1 MPLAL
6 WLTLGKEYLKQNN
19 ERNFEHILREGTS
32 QEALD
37 YFAGD
42 PTACV
47 AMLEARGA
55 FHLAKAR
62 AARPG
67 DAVSHRAALEEASR
81 AYNTAISLQR
91 SAGAYCGLGYVDLAQ
106 GEAVRAVR
114 HFSTAASLDRRNALP
129 LLGLAAAYFHEG
141 RYKTSLGKYREV
153 CEGYH
158 QLRRLTELSA
168 ELGVPSGHAWLS
180 LRRFEYSTL
189 FGDPS

>member
-67 DAVSHRAALEEASR
+67 DAVSHRAAL
-81 AYNTAISLQR
+81 
-91 SAGAYCGLGYVDLAQ
+91 
-106 GEAVRAVR
+106 
-114 HFSTAASLDRRNALP
+114 
-129 LLGLAAAYFHEG
+129 
-141 RYKTSLGKYREV
+141 
-153 CEGYH
+153 
-158 QLRRLTELSA
+158 
-168 ELGVPSGHAWLS
+168 
-180 LRRFEYSTL
+180 
-189 FGDPS
+189 